1 MKQLENELGVQLFEK
16 SENRMVLTEEGR
28 DILPLIDRVIE
39 ASDMLLCYKNDQT
52 ALRGTLKIALPES
65 LATYQLQGVL
75 KKFREKAPEVKLA
88 LQVTNCYA
96 IYDLLLSGELDIA
109 IHYDVRNYPQ
119 SIATKA
125 LDTYPLVMVA
135 APELEEAEADFITPQ
150 QRKTVTHIQN
160 DPHTLNLK
168 ILNTYLKQKQIILQT
183 GLEVWSIEAIKRSV
197 MSNLGVAFLPRFAVE
212 AELAQGSLKE
222 CPMDLTD
229 GAMTAICAYHK
240 NKWQS
245 PAMALFLNV
254 LERHFHH
261 EE

>member
-1 MKQLENELGVQLFEK
+1 M
-16 SENRMVLTEEGR
+16 
-28 DILPLIDRVIE
+28 
-39 ASDMLLCYKNDQT
+39 
-52 ALRGTLKIALPES
+52 
-65 LATYQLQGVL
+65 
-75 KKFREKAPEVKLA
+75 
-88 LQVTNCYA
+88 
-96 IYDLLLSGELDIA
+96 
-109 IHYDVRNYPQ
+109 
-119 SIATKA
+119 
-125 LDTYPLVMVA
+125 
-135 APELEEAEADFITPQ
+135 
-150 QRKTVTHIQN
+150 
-160 DPHTLNLK
+160 
-168 ILNTYLKQKQIILQT
+168 KQKQIILQT